1 MSEST
6 QGFNHGALGAVVAEG
21 YSEVREGESGT
32 VRCGT
37 ASHRR
42 RGVHRQWR
50 LLAPGSRRLAR
61 ALTPATCRQ
70 ARRQTGVPASE
81 TWSAG
86 DWVPLEPRAAEECRA
101 LAIRARWKPGNL
113 KVWQTKG
120 VIHCQYSLFLSGC
133 EPRIA
138 NTPLSSAPFVPGPPE
153 PVARSEK
160 PPPSGSGGSQVPM

>member
-21 YSEVREGESGT
+21 YSEVKEGESGT

-37 ASHRR
+37 VSHRR

-50 LLAPGSRRLAR
+50 FHVPGSRRLAR
-61 ALTPATCRQ
+61 ALTRATCRQ
-70 ARRQTGVPASE
+70 ARCQTGVPASE
-81 TWSAG
+81 TRSAG

-101 LAIRARWKPGNL
+101 LAIRARWKLGNL
-113 KVWQTKG
+113 KVWQPKG
-120 VIHCQYSLFLSGC
+120 VIHSQCLLFLSGG

-138 NTPLSSAPFVPGPPE
+138 NAPLSSAPFVRGSPE
-153 PVARSEK
+153 PVARGEK